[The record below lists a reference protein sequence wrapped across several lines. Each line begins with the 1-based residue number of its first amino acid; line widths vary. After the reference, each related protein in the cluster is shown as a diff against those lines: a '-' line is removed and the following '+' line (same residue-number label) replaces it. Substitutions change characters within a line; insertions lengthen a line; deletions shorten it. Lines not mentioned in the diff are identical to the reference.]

1 MAHDAHL
8 LEGGMRRA
16 APGRDWLTMR
26 HDLRFALRACLRR
39 PASSAAV
46 ILTLAIALGAA
57 TAMVSLVHA
66 LLLRPLPFRD
76 ADRLVQI
83 GSEAG
88 RMSLRE
94 YRDLEQDSR
103 TLEGWA
109 AYYRSQY
116 TLTGA
121 GTPESLTCTIGT
133 STLFSALGVTAVH
146 GAIWPRNQDF
156 TRQYEVVL
164 SHRLWQQ
171 RFGSRPDAVGSTVVM
186 DGGTYRISGVLPE
199 GVDYPLRT
207 DVFRAITDYNAPH
220 VRRYSALARLK
231 PGVTVAQAQAELDA
245 FARRF
250 AATYPGTNN
259 GVALRATPL
268 RDAYVGRARPFL
280 WLLLGAVG
288 LLLVIAC
295 VNVTNL
301 LLSRAMAASG
311 DAAVRLALGASRARL
326 VRQALAEA
334 PILTLAGAVVGA
346 VGARVA
352 LAHLTSMVDADLP
365 PWFDVRVDTTVLLWT
380 TLGALVAAVAVASLP
395 AMHALKLDL
404 EPVLRQSSTRAA
416 GSRGERRARRWL
428 LGGQAAFA
436 TLLLVMAGLFVGA
449 LGTLLRTDPGFDAE
463 QVVAFRVDPAWGRY
477 PDIPTTSEFYR
488 RATEALE
495 QIPGIESAGANMLLP
510 FSGLELA
517 SPRVSVEGR
526 TSAGRADEEPFV
538 NFQLI
543 DPGYL
548 RTMGIPLVR
557 GRAFVRTDDRD
568 APPVAIVSAR
578 TAERFWPGADP
589 IGRRLRVVWNQ
600 RGTGGGAA
608 EEIRLTVVGVADDVR
623 FDGVEDTTGLAV
635 YAPHMQLFAGE
646 SFLVVRTRTDA
657 ETLRRQIRHAVDT
670 VDRDQS
676 IFDVQTMSRRVQR
689 SFWQHRVATAV
700 LSMFALVAWILAVI
714 GTYAVTA
721 QAVGSQRREI
731 GIRLALGSSRGAV
744 SRLIMRQWLTPIAIG
759 LLVGMIAGGVLAR
772 GLAGALGVSGIG
784 DSSMMT
790 LASGP
795 VALGV
800 AALAACVV
808 PIRRVT
814 RRLQLVHVLRAD

>member
-1 MAHDAHL
+1 
-8 LEGGMRRA
+8 
-16 APGRDWLTMR
+16 MR

-39 PASSAAV
+39 PASSTAI
-46 ILTLAIALGAA
+46 ILTLGIALGAA
-57 TAMVSLVHA
+57 TAIVSLVHA
-66 LLLRPLPFRD
+66 LILRPLPFPD

-83 GSEAG
+83 APMIGAEGG
-88 RMSLRE
+88 RLSLRE
-94 YRDLEQDSR
+94 YRDLEKDSR

-116 TLTGA
+116 NLTGA
-121 GTPESLTCTIGT
+121 GAPENLTCTIGT
-133 STLFSALGVTAVH
+133 STLFSALGVTPVY

-171 RFGSRPDAVGSTVVM
+171 RFGSRPGVIGSTVVM
-186 DGGTYRISGVLPE
+186 DGGNYRIAGVLPE
-199 GVDYPLRT
+199 GIDYPLRT

-250 AATYPGTNN
+250 AETYPDTNN
-259 GVALRATPL
+259 GVSLRATPL
-268 RDAYVGRARPFL
+268 RDAYIGRARPFL

-301 LLSRAMAASG
+301 LLSRAMASTG
-311 DAAVRLALGASRARL
+311 DAAVRLALGASRAQL

-334 PILTLAGAVVGA
+334 LLLTLAGAILGA
-346 VGARVA
+346 IGAQAA
-352 LAHLTSMVDADLP
+352 LAQLTSMVDADLP
-365 PWFDVRVDTTVLLWT
+365 PWFDVRVDPTVLFWT
-380 TLGALVAAVAVASLP
+380 TLIAIVAAVAVASLP
-395 AMHALKLDL
+395 AMHALNLDL

-416 GSRGERRARRWL
+416 GSVGERQARRWL

-436 TLLLVMAGLFVGA
+436 TLLLVMAGLFAGA

-463 QVVAFRVDPAWGRY
+463 QVVAFRVDPPWGRY

-495 QIPGIESAGANMLLP
+495 QIPGVESAGANMLLP
-510 FSGLELA
+510 FSGLDLA
-517 SPRVSVEGR
+517 SPRVFVEGR
-526 TSAGRADEEPFV
+526 TSTGRADEEPFV

-557 GRAFVRTDDRD
+557 GRAFVRTDAAD

-600 RGTGGGAA
+600 RGTGGSGG
-608 EEIRLTVVGVADDVR
+608 EEVWMTVIGVAEDVR

-635 YAPHMQLFAGE
+635 YAPNMQLFAGE
-646 SFLVVRTRTDA
+646 SFLVVRTRGDA
-657 ETLRRQIRHAVDT
+657 DTLRRQIRHAIDS

-676 IFDVQTMSRRVQR
+676 IFDVQTMSRRVQG

-700 LSMFALVAWILAVI
+700 LTVFALVAWTLAVI

-744 SRLIMRQWLTPIAIG
+744 SWLIMRRWLTPIAIG
-759 LLVGMIAGGVLAR
+759 LVLGVIAGGILAR
-772 GLAGALGVSGIG
+772 GLAGALGITGVGGIG
-784 DSSMMT
+784 LMA
-790 LASGP
+790 LAGAP
-795 VALGV
+795 IALGL
-800 AALAACVV
+800 AALAACYV
-808 PIRRVT
+808 PIRQVMS
-814 RRLQLVHVLRAD
+814 RLQLVHALRAD